1 MSYGP
6 HILFG
11 LVILVIAWV
20 MIGSTRIQPKP
31 VSHFY
36 KISLLYPTLF
46 IINPALTQIKAEL
59 FMLNSWRDF
68 PRETTFPNGSWKM
81 VPIYGFGKWSE
92 PYSSQLPTV
101 TNLLKQTKP
110 LEMAYFLRLPR
121 QTVSKTRSGYANLA
135 NTTLRCHLG
144 IEINASH
151 SSYIAV
157 GKERQYHEK
166 GKWFCYDNSQLNYLA
181 NMSASWSNIIL
192 VVDLKRPNSVNN
204 GVSKTIELKGDDD
217 MVLFKK
223 FT

>member
-68 PRETTFPNGSWKM
+68 PQETTFPNGSWKM
-81 VPIYGFGKWSE
+81 VPIYGFGKWLE
-92 PYSSQLPTV
+92 PYSSQLPTI
-101 TNLLKQTKP
+101 TNLLKQIKP
-110 LEMAYFLRLPR
+110 LEMAYFIRLPK
-121 QTVSKTRSGYANLA
+121 QTVSKTKTGYANLS
-135 NTTLRCHLG
+135 NITLRCHLG
-144 IEINASH
+144 IEIDDCH
-151 SSYIAV
+151 SSYVAV
-157 GKERQYHEK
+157 GNERQYHEK
-166 GKWFCYDNSQLNYLA
+166 GKWFCYDNSKLSY
-181 NMSASWSNIIL
+181 
-192 VVDLKRPNSVNN
+192 
-204 GVSKTIELKGDDD
+204 
-217 MVLFKK
+217 
-223 FT
+223 